1 MKKLIVALALIAAG
15 CSTPRALP
23 TERIIIL
30 HVSTYGD
37 TTIFDTGPI
46 QILYPDSL
54 KRFDKI
60 LNSSID
66 SAQEDKTQDQDDGQ
80 K

>member
-1 MKKLIVALALIAAG
+1 MKKLIFVLALIAVG

-30 HVSTYGD
+30 HVSAYGD
-37 TTIFDTGPI
+37 TTVFDTGPI
-46 QILYPDSL
+46 KILDPDSL
-54 KRFDKI
+54 KRFDT
-60 LNSSID
+60 LM
-66 SAQEDKTQDQDDGQ
+66 EQDDDGD